1 MTDALVLTGG
11 AGWFGRAFLAQL
23 AANPFPAAHL
33 RVMVNAPG
41 DVPVVAAAAP
51 DAAIYVGDVRSGAD
65 VADLFDG
72 LGSHVLVHAAGII
85 HPERVSDFF
94 DVNAEG
100 TRRVVRTAVDHGLT
114 RMVHVSSNSPIG
126 TNPGPD
132 EAFRDVEPYD
142 PYLGYGR
149 SKMAGEIAVTETLA
163 AAQVPGI
170 IVRPPWFYGPY
181 QPDRQARF
189 LKTVRQGKFP
199 LVGSG
204 GNRRSMVY
212 VDNLADGV
220 RLAAES
226 QLPGVRSYWIAD
238 DRPHTM
244 LEILDGV
251 REAARLE
258 GLEVVDSVRR
268 LPNAAG
274 NAAERVDR
282 LLQQRGRYQQEIH
295 VAGELNK
302 TIACRI
308 DGARRDLGYEPRVSL
323 VEGMR
328 RSYRW
333 GLDNGQDV

>member
-11 AGWFGRAFLAQL
+11 AGWFGRAFLANL
-23 AANPFPAAHL
+23 SARPFPATEL
-33 RVMVNAPG
+33 RVMVNAPA
-41 DVPVVAAAAP
+41 DVPLVAAAAP
-51 DAAIYVGDVRSGAD
+51 DARIHVGDVRSDSD

-72 LGSHVLVHAAGII
+72 LDSVVLVHAAGII
-85 HPERVSDFF
+85 HPARVSEFF
-94 DVNAEG
+94 EVNSAG
-100 TRRVVRTAVDHGLT
+100 TRRVVHTAIGHGLS

-132 EAFRDVEPYD
+132 EAFRDNEPYD

-149 SKMAGEIAVTETLA
+149 SKMEGEVAVTEALRTA
-163 AAQVPGI
+163 GIPGT

-181 QPDRQARF
+181 QPERQARF

-204 GNRRSMVY
+204 HNRRSMVY

-220 RLAAES
+220 RLALDTA
-226 QLPGVRSYWIAD
+226 LPGVRSYWIAD
-238 DRPHTM
+238 EEPHTM

-258 GLEVVDSVRR
+258 GLDVVDSVRR

-274 NAAERVDR
+274 DVAERVDR
-282 LLQQRGRYQQEIH
+282 MLQARGRYQQEVH

-308 DGARRDLGYEPRVSL
+308 DGARRDLGYEPAVSL

-333 GLDNGQDV
+333 GLENGQDV